1 MKTIY
6 VLSCCIL
13 FVILIFCIYLAVVHT
28 FYKIDCKLFYNDKLN
43 IDKENEKFINNIRV
57 SKKPVKLKYNILY
70 VGICRDVAK
79 HLPKVLKNIN
89 VLRSI
94 SNKSKLIVYEN
105 DSKDNTLEILQN
117 YKNNNHDTVII
128 SENGI
133 MKNIPKTKRT
143 ITLAYCRNKI
153 LEYIEKNNLY
163 SKFDYMVVLDL
174 DNVCEK
180 ILYSGF
186 YNSFKNVKDWDI
198 LGANQVGSYYD
209 YWALRTKK
217 YNTNIHDHSL
227 RMKNLR
233 IKKKYIKPYIELGG
247 YFNLKTKK
255 KFNQKFHKVIS
266 CFGGLAIY
274 NIKKIK
280 GCWYDSDDGKD
291 CEHVKFHK
299 SLNEKYNTKIF
310 INGKLLI
317 KGWEK
322 N

>member
-1 MKTIY
+1 MKNNY

-13 FVILIFCIYLAVVHT
+13 MVVILILCIYLAVVHT
-28 FYKIDCKLFYNDKLN
+28 FYEIDNRNFYNDKLN

-128 SENGI
+128 SETGI
-133 MKNIPKTKRT
+133 MKKLPKRT
-143 ITLAYCRNKI
+143 VRLAYCRNK
-153 LEYIEKNNLY
+153 LLNFIEEKDLY
-163 SKFDYMVVLDL
+163 SQFDYMVVFDM
-174 DNVCEK
+174 DGVFEK

-186 YNSFKNVKDWDI
+186 YNSFKNVKDWDV
-198 LGANQVGSYYD
+198 LGANQVDEYYD
-209 YWALRTKK
+209 LWALRTEKYDRQFQQNSVFNPKNKFRQFISVRDKK
-217 YNTNIHDHSL
+217 T
-227 RMKNLR
+227 
-233 IKKKYIKPYIELGG
+233 
-247 YFNLKTKK
+247 FNK
-255 KFNQKFHKVIS
+255 KFHKVIS
-266 CFGGLAIY
+266 CFGGMAIY

-280 GCWYDSDDGKD
+280 GCRYDSDDGKD
-291 CEHVKFHK
+291 CEHVRFNK
-299 SLNEKYNTKIF
+299 SISKKYNAKIF
-310 INGKLLI
+310 INGNLI
-317 KGWEK
+317 TCQR
-322 N
+322 